1 MEKLEK
7 AKATAVL
14 KQDAVPRAGACSSF
28 PVPVQSTPPCTLTNR
43 IRPAELDVL
52 VLEAEL
58 KLDDAAAAKDFA
70 ACKDLTSHLEALKD
84 RRKLSPTVGELNVDI
99 TACQE
104 SING

>member
-28 PVPVQSTPPCTLTNR
+28 PVPFNLHHPAPSPTA
-43 IRPAELDVL
+43 AELDAL

>member
-1 MEKLEK
+1 MSIL
-7 AKATAVL
+7 
-14 KQDAVPRAGACSSF
+14 PCACSIY
-28 PVPVQSTPPCTLTNR
+28 TTLHPHQPL
-43 IRPAELDVL
+43 RPAELDVL

-84 RRKLSPTVGELNVDI
+84 RRKLSPTVGELNADI